1 MPTVSKVMASMSAS
15 ITDFK
20 ANPNAIIEQLEGE
33 AIVVLKNNEP
43 CFYAVPHEL
52 YESMLEAME
61 DLALL
66 MQANARMT
74 DGKESME
81 VSLDEL

>member
-1 MPTVSKVMASMSAS
+1 MSSLSKVMASMSSS

-20 ANPNAIIEQLEGE
+20 ANPNAVIEKSGGE
-33 AIVVLKNNEP
+33 AVVVLKSNEP
-43 CFYAVPHEL
+43 CFYVVPPEL

-66 MQANARMT
+66 MEANARMN
-74 DGKESME
+74 DREEPVE